1 MSIKLISTSKFAV
14 LDYNDNKDEGKSS
27 SSSSSPIKINSSIP
41 STPKKEISVP
51 STATS
56 RPTKTPKESSQESND
71 IKPIAIDMSLSA
83 PSLDIDDYE
92 NVVAAVSS
100 SNSQVIDPWTVE
112 SDGAIDYD
120 KLIQQFGSTPLTPEL
135 IERFERVT
143 GKKAHRFLRRGIFF
157 SHRDLNEI
165 IDLYEKGIKFYL
177 YTGRGPSSEALHLG
191 HLIPFHFTKW
201 LQDVFDCPLV
211 IQLTDDEKFLFKQEF
226 KLEEC
231 HRFVNIII
239 VIIIYIINYVRYSIG

>member
-1 MSIKLISTSKFAV
+1 MSLKLDGTKKFAV
-14 LDYNDNKDEGKSS
+14 LNIDNGEKSS
-27 SSSSSPIKINSSIP
+27 SSSSPKKDNTSLP
-41 STPKKEISVP
+41 STPKKEITVP
-51 STATS
+51 TTATS
-56 RPTKTPKESSQESND
+56 RPTKTPKDSSHGNES

-83 PSLDIDDYE
+83 PSFDVEDYE
-92 NVVAAVSS
+92 NVVASVSTGG
-100 SNSQVIDPWTVE
+100 SQVVDPWTVE
-112 SDGAIDYD
+112 SEGAIDYD
-120 KLIQQFGSTPLTPEL
+120 KLIKQFGSTPILPEL
-135 IERFERVT
+135 IERFEKVT

-211 IQLTDDEKFLFKQEF
+211 IQLTDDEKFLFKQE
-226 KLEEC
+226 LNLNEC
-231 HRFVNIII
+231 HR
-239 VIIIYIINYVRYSIG
+239 

>member
-1 MSIKLISTSKFAV
+1 MSIKLKNTSKFAV
-14 LDYNDNKDEGKSS
+14 LNFDNGDK
-27 SSSSSPIKINSSIP
+27 SSSSPIKENNASLP
-41 STPKKEISVP
+41 STPKKDITVP

-56 RPTKTPKESSQESND
+56 RPTKTPKDSSQEN

-83 PSLDIDDYE
+83 PSFDIEDYG
-92 NVVAAVSS
+92 NVVASVSTGDSS
-100 SNSQVIDPWTVE
+100 SQIVDPWTVE
-112 SDGAIDYD
+112 SEGAIDYD
-120 KLIQQFGSTPLTPEL
+120 KLIQQFGSTPITPEL
-135 IERFERVT
+135 IERFEKVT

-211 IQLTDDEKFLFKQEF
+211 IQLTDDEKFLFKQEL
-226 KLEEC
+226 KLDEC
-231 HRFVNIII
+231 HR
-239 VIIIYIINYVRYSIG
+239 YIIFLLCFIFIYKVQ